1 MTSCMPPEE
10 PSLSAELSEA
20 GEVVDRAI
28 EKLLA
33 RGLSPLA
40 IASALLGGSLGLVS
54 RTMGDEAVMQ
64 VLHNAQA
71 GVRAGELRGFRA

>member
-1 MTSCMPPEE
+1 MTSEAE
-10 PSLSAELSEA
+10 LSAELSEA
-20 GEVVDRAI
+20 GEAVDRAI

-33 RGLSPLA
+33 RGLSPMA
-40 IASALLGGSLGLVS
+40 VASALLGGSLGLLS

-71 GVRAGELRGFRA
+71 GVRAGELRSGRA

>member
-1 MTSCMPPEE
+1 MTSEAD
-10 PSLSAELSEA
+10 LSVELSEA
-20 GEVVDRAI
+20 GEAVDRAI

-33 RGLSPLA
+33 RGLSPMA
-40 IASALLGGSLGLVS
+40 VASALLGGSLGLLS

-71 GVRAGELRGFRA
+71 GVRAGELRSGRA